1 VNVKVAVIG
10 GAGRM
15 GAWIVEYFSSKG
27 FPTVVSDVRIEEAR
41 SMASTVGVELAETN
55 IDAVKNADLA
65 LICVPIDRIPEVIS
79 EIAPHMRKEAILAEV
94 SSVKEKTIEAL
105 RETASLGVR
114 PLSIHPMFGPA
125 AESLK
130 GNTIVVVPVIDR
142 DVEANL
148 TKRLFEE
155 AEIVVS
161 EEREHDRVMAIVLS
175 LTYLMNLTFARVL
188 SDVDLVL
195 LKKLAGTSFTVQ
207 LAIAESIVAED
218 SRLVT
223 SLLKENRFTETY
235 FDRFINEANRIMEF
249 VKDDSDGFD
258 QLYNSLRA
266 RLENDPDYSHADER
280 RHRAFE
286 ALKR

>member
-1 VNVKVAVIG
+1 MKVAVIG

>member
-1 VNVKVAVIG
+1 MKVAVIG

-15 GAWIVEYFSSKG
+15 GAWFVEYFSSKG

-65 LICVPIDRIPEVIS
+65 LICVPIDRIPEIIS

-142 DVEANL
+142 DIEANL

-155 AEIVVS
+155 AEIVIS
-161 EEREHDRVMAIVLS
+161 EERQHDRVMAIVLS

-218 SRLVT
+218 PRLVA
-223 SLLKENRFTETY
+223 SLLKENRFTEMY
-235 FDRFINEANRIMEF
+235 FDRFINEAKRIIEL

-266 RLENDPDYSHADER
+266 CLENDPDYSHADER

-286 ALKR
+286 ALNT

>member
-1 VNVKVAVIG
+1 MKVAVIG

-15 GAWIVEYFSSKG
+15 GAWFVEYFSSKG
-27 FPTVVSDVRIEEAR
+27 FLTVVSDVRIEEAR
-41 SMASTVGVELAETN
+41 SMASAVGVELAETN

-65 LICVPIDRIPEVIS
+65 LICVPIDRIPEIIS

-142 DVEANL
+142 DIEANL

-155 AEIVVS
+155 AEIVIS
-161 EEREHDRVMAIVLS
+161 EERQHDRVMAIVLS

-218 SRLVT
+218 PRLVA
-223 SLLKENRFTETY
+223 SLLKENRFTEMY
-235 FDRFINEANRIMEF
+235 FDRFINEAKRIIEL

-286 ALKR
+286 ALNT